1 MRYDTSCEKNEKRD
15 ENKMTTLS
23 KRIDTLDYLRGFA
36 LLGIILVNIG
46 AIISVQWPQT
56 ETDILYRKL
65 LDFFVEGKFFTIF
78 STLFGIGFYIFINN
92 AKKKEQNTYLLYLRR
107 IIVLAIFGLLHM
119 QLQPGEAL
127 LTYSIFGLILIIFS
141 FLKKEVNLILG
152 ILLLG
157 ACLYF
162 DVKII
167 AALSYFI
174 LGYVFAQYGL
184 IYTFKTA
191 KRKWQVV
198 GVVSG
203 IASVVAVIIMQS
215 FYVLPHFELI
225 EQTKEAYE
233 KYPIQVN
240 TYNHIVFMLSPV
252 LTIFYTSLLI
262 SLLNTNMGQKV
273 LTPLKY
279 YGRMALTN
287 YIGQTILIYLAGAFL
302 FNGPVRLIHT
312 LFLSIVIYL
321 IQLIFTYFWLKA
333 FRYGPLEYIWRCL
346 TYLKIMPMR

>member
-1 MRYDTSCEKNEKRD
+1 MRYDTSCEKYEKRD

-36 LLGIILVNIG
+36 LLGIILVNVG
-46 AIISVQWPQT
+46 AIIAVQWPQT

-65 LDFFVEGKFFTIF
+65 LDFFVEDKFFTIF
-78 STLFGIGFYIFINN
+78 SI
-92 AKKKEQNTYLLYLRR
+92 
-107 IIVLAIFGLLHM
+107 
-119 QLQPGEAL
+119 
-127 LTYSIFGLILIIFS
+127 
-141 FLKKEVNLILG
+141 LKKEVNLVLG

-184 IYTFKTA
+184 IYTFMTA
-191 KRKWQVV
+191 KRKWQIV

-203 IASVVAVIIMQS
+203 IASVIAVIIMQS

-240 TYNHIVFMLSPV
+240 T
-252 LTIFYTSLLI
+252 
-262 SLLNTNMGQKV
+262 
-273 LTPLKY
+273 
-279 YGRMALTN
+279 
-287 YIGQTILIYLAGAFL
+287 
-302 FNGPVRLIHT
+302 
-312 LFLSIVIYL
+312 
-321 IQLIFTYFWLKA
+321 
-333 FRYGPLEYIWRCL
+333 
-346 TYLKIMPMR
+346 